1 MRRIPV
7 SVGGDS
13 EPSRKALRSLLFG
26 GVTVLLF
33 SGAGSVC
40 AGELGHYAAGVL
52 NIRDFF
58 VPEPGFYYVQYH
70 YLYSTDTLK
79 NRNGDEVGSLTPTG
93 RLGTTTLTV
102 EPDVDVFALIPTF
115 IWVSPWQVLGARY
128 GAYIA
133 PTFADGSAQVDLS
146 LAHSGRFGERGF
158 SRSLEA
164 DTGMGVGDLLVQ
176 PLWLGWSGKHYDVSA
191 GYGFYAPTGEEG
203 IGLEFW
209 TNQLQL
215 AGAWYPFD
223 NRGTA
228 VTLAGT
234 YEIQSEK
241 QDEDLTPGDRVTLN
255 WGVSQYLPLTKDQTW
270 LAELGASGYS
280 QWQVDEDSGS
290 DVPQIQRLNVTL
302 NAKDEVHAA
311 GIQGGLTFVPWKA
324 SLMVHYQWE
333 FGAEA
338 RFEGENLVVTLVKG
352 F

>member
-1 MRRIPV
+1 M
-7 SVGGDS
+7 
-13 EPSRKALRSLLFG
+13 
-26 GVTVLLF
+26 TV
-33 SGAGSVC
+33 
-40 AGELGHYAAGVL
+40 
-52 NIRDFF
+52 D
-58 VPEPGFYYVQYH
+58 
-70 YLYSTDTLK
+70 
-79 NRNGDEVGSLTPTG
+79 
-93 RLGTTTLTV
+93 
-102 EPDVDVFALIPTF
+102 PDIDVFALSPTF
-115 IWVSPWQVLGARY
+115 IWVSPWRVLGARY

-133 PTFADGSAQVDLS
+133 PSFADSSAQVSLS
-146 LAHSGRFGERGF
+146 VARSGRFLDGGF

-164 DTGMGVGDLLVQ
+164 DTGMGVGDLFVQ

-191 GYGFYAPTGEEG
+191 GYGFYAPTGDEG

-209 TNQLQL
+209 TNQFQL
-215 AGAWYPFD
+215 AGAWYPFE

-234 YEIQSEK
+234 YEIQSEMEDK
-241 QDEDLTPGDRVTLN
+241 DLTPGDRVSLN

-280 QWQVDEDSGS
+280 QWQVEEDSGA
-290 DVPQIQRLNVTL
+290 DVRQISRLNVQL

-311 GIQGGLTFVPWKA
+311 GIQAGLTFVPWKA
-324 SLMVHYQWE
+324 ALTVRYQWE